1 MPLET
6 EPKDGHPAVVGRRE
20 GGKNAQRPPVIA
32 FSHLP
37 LPEHFQHHFSPILLF
52 PSTNK
57 YLALLRRGF
66 ISIKTGR
73 ESAAIHFDIGT
84 YIRQKHFSNL

>member
-1 MPLET
+1 MDTLRE
-6 EPKDGHPAVVGRRE
+6 GRRK
-20 GGKNAQRPPVIA
+20 GGKNAQRPPVIT

-37 LPEHFQHHFSPILLF
+37 LPKHFHHFSPILLF

-57 YLALLRRGF
+57 YLALLRRRF
-66 ISIKTGR
+66 ISIKKEI